1 MRNNR
6 GLRQAFVSALVFCGV
21 VVGLASFDPRVKDGM
36 QNLIYGG
43 NGITTWDSRAV
54 DLGKAL
60 VTAVQFQSIDNS
72 PLMIFAA
79 VGAVLFVFM
88 VKM

>member
-21 VVGLASFDPRVKDGM
+21 IVGLASFDPRVKIGM
-36 QNLIYGG
+36 ENLIHGG
-43 NGITTWDSRAV
+43 NGISSWDDRMV

-60 VTAVQFQSIDNS
+60 VTAVQFQSIDNA

-88 VKM
+88 ARM